1 MVKYAKIYDHT
12 CYMKE
17 YVSTL
22 ENIALRHY
30 QMLKEKEDQIGK
42 ESDER
47 QEEEE
52 EEGQINSVQ
61 VKAIDQRAF
70 SSTQ

>member
-22 ENIALRHY
+22 ENIALDHY
-30 QMLKEKEDQIGK
+30 QLLEEKEDKI
-42 ESDER
+42 
-47 QEEEE
+47 EEKSEEQQDDEE
-52 EEGQINSVQ
+52 EEGQITSVQ
-61 VKAIDQRAF
+61 RQVIHQRVLRP
-70 SSTQ
+70 TE

>member
-1 MVKYAKIYDHT
+1 
-12 CYMKE
+12 MKE